1 MTKIP
6 NYTLNNGL
14 EIPVIGFGTW
24 KMEEGKEC
32 IDAVSHALK
41 SGYTHIDTAAVYKNE
56 KSVGDAIKASNMNR
70 EDLFI
75 TTKVWNTD
83 RGYEETKKA
92 LQTSL
97 DKLQM
102 DYVDLYLVHWP
113 VPVDHKDNWE
123 KINEETWRAMEEA
136 LEEGKVKAIGVS
148 NFMPHHMDAL
158 LKTAKV
164 KPVIN
169 QLYLN
174 PSDAQEEIV
183 NYNKELDI
191 LSEAYSPLGSGTIFS
206 VEAIKDMAEKYNKS
220 LAQIVLRWSIQ
231 KGFLPI
237 PKSVTPKRI
246 EENLNIF
253 DFEITEEDMAILD
266 KLKGQ
271 AKESPDPDDKDY

>member
-56 KSVGDAIKASNMNR
+56 KSVGDAIKASNMKR

>member
-6 NYTLNNGL
+6 NYKLNNDV

-24 KMEEGKEC
+24 QMKEGKEC
-32 IDAVSHALK
+32 FDAVAHALK
-41 SGYTHIDTAAVYKNE
+41 SGYTHIDTAAIYKNE
-56 KSVGDAIKASNMNR
+56 KSVGDAIKESKIPR

-92 LQTSL
+92 LNVSL
-97 DKLQM
+97 EKLQM
-102 DYVDLYLVHWP
+102 DYVDLYLIHWP
-113 VPVDHKDNWE
+113 VPIDHKDNWE
-123 KINEETWRAMEEA
+123 EINKQTWLAMEEA

-148 NFMPHHMDAL
+148 NFMPHHLDAL

-164 KPVIN
+164 IPAIN

-174 PSDAQEEIV
+174 PSDAQEAV
-183 NYNKELDI
+183 VKHNKELNI
-191 LSEAYSPLGSGTIFS
+191 LSEAYSPLGSGSIFKVEYLSEMADKYHKS
-206 VEAIKDMAEKYNKS
+206 V
-220 LAQIVLRWSIQ
+220 AQVVLRWSIQ

-237 PKSVTPKRI
+237 PKSVTPERI

-253 DFEITEEDMAILD
+253 DFELSDDDMKILD
-266 KLKGQ
+266 GLKGQ
-271 AKESPDPDDKDY
+271 AKESPDPDNKDY

>member
-56 KSVGDAIKASNMNR
+56 KSVGDAIKASNMKR

-206 VEAIKDMAEKYNKS
+206 VEAIKGMAKKYNKS